1 MPTPTLALLLT
12 LLRVLALPLFLV
24 CNLVP
29 RKRFFTPVLIH
40 SDVVYICLMLIFSI
54 STGILTRYSP
64 FAEIICMEF
73 ILTFCFSVV
82 MVGVKTRVRKEEQHT
97 ATNIMVN
104 CIIFKVHFLNIE

>member
-1 MPTPTLALLLT
+1 MPHLPMPTPTLALLLT

-64 FAEIICMEF
+64 FPEIICMDF
-73 ILTFCFSVV
+73 I
-82 MVGVKTRVRKEEQHT
+82 
-97 ATNIMVN
+97 
-104 CIIFKVHFLNIE
+104 